1 LTIQENIETR
11 PENGRRSDRLTKK
24 NDTTISSTTF
34 VKDDRRDS
42 IISNQSEAEEMK
54 PLSQLKKSNDEK
66 GVPDPIDNNQ
76 NKTVIRHCYLPECS
90 KTVPENEEYF
100 CSDECN
106 VIFVK
111 KAFRAY
117 FPAAT
122 TV

>member
-1 LTIQENIETR
+1 MTIQENIETR
-11 PENGRRSDRLTKK
+11 PENGRRSERLTKK

-76 NKTVIRHCYLPECS
+76 NKTVNYILINY
-90 KTVPENEEYF
+90 
-100 CSDECN
+100 
-106 VIFVK
+106 
-111 KAFRAY
+111 
-117 FPAAT
+117 
-122 TV
+122 